1 MDSLR
6 AIEGKTFK
14 KIIKRHLQ
22 WCELLSQIQGN
33 QAPFWREKVTT
44 VTHISSAQQRQ
55 KDREM
60 LEDIDNALRTN
71 DETRKRLEA
80 MRREVINRLGLN
92 KPDGGSA
99 A

>member
-1 MDSLR
+1 MS
-6 AIEGKTFK
+6 
-14 KIIKRHLQ
+14 
-22 WCELLSQIQGN
+22 
-33 QAPFWREKVTT
+33 T
-44 VTHISSAQQRQ
+44 VTNIALAQQRQ

-60 LEDIDNALRTN
+60 LEDIDNALKTN

-92 KPDGGSA
+92 KPKDPEDA

>member
-1 MDSLR
+1 M
-6 AIEGKTFK
+6 
-14 KIIKRHLQ
+14 
-22 WCELLSQIQGN
+22 
-33 QAPFWREKVTT
+33 TT
-44 VTHISSAQQRQ
+44 VTSIALAQQRQ

-80 MRREVINRLGLN
+80 MRREVINRLGIN

>member
-1 MDSLR
+1 M
-6 AIEGKTFK
+6 
-14 KIIKRHLQ
+14 
-22 WCELLSQIQGN
+22 SQ
-33 QAPFWREKVTT
+33 VTN
-44 VTHISSAQQRQ
+44 IALAYQRQ

-60 LEDIDNALRTN
+60 LEDIDKALKTN

-92 KPDGGSA
+92 KPNGPEDA

>member
-1 MDSLR
+1 M
-6 AIEGKTFK
+6 
-14 KIIKRHLQ
+14 
-22 WCELLSQIQGN
+22 
-33 QAPFWREKVTT
+33 TT

-71 DETRKRLEA
+71 DETRKRPEA

>member
-1 MDSLR
+1 M
-6 AIEGKTFK
+6 
-14 KIIKRHLQ
+14 
-22 WCELLSQIQGN
+22 
-33 QAPFWREKVTT
+33 TT
-44 VTHISSAQQRQ
+44 VTNIALAQQRQ

-80 MRREVINRLGLN
+80 MRREVINRLGIN